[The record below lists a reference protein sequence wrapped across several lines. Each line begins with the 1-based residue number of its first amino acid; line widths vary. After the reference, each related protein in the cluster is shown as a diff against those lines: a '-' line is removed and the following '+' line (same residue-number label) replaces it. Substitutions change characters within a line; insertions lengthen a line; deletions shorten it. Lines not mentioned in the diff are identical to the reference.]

1 MGSGSEQDFIN
12 RWNKMGTHKGEGA
25 IDGVV
30 ILAHGNE
37 NGFRMVRDKKIKFME
52 KELRRVLLEETIWKL
67 RKWIILFS

>member
-1 MGSGSEQDFIN
+1 
-12 RWNKMGTHKGEGA
+12 MGTHKGEGA

-37 NGFRMVRDKKIKFME
+37 NGFRTVCRTKKIKFME